1 MYGVIDIGSNSVRLM
16 MSDGINTLSK
26 EVNTTGLAE
35 GLAISGRLK
44 ATAIERTAAA
54 VIQYYNKAKQIAEDV
69 FVFATEGVRSAENS
83 EEFID
88 KLAKNGINIEV
99 ICGEKEATLGFF
111 GAYSGGV
118 CAIVDIGGG
127 STEIVVGDAE
137 GIKYAKSVPI
147 GAVRLRDIAHEDES
161 ILDKFIDDKLAL
173 YGEIPPFDILYG
185 IGGTPGTLV
194 SIAEGMKEYNP
205 DIVHGYELPKTK
217 IDEIYQRIRKIPM
230 QERGSVQGLSENR
243 RDIIVGAARLLYKI
257 MDMLNIQS
265 VTASERDNLEGYLAD
280 KLKNSEIK

>member
-44 ATAIERTAAA
+44 AEAIERTAAA
-54 VIQYYNKAKQIAEDV
+54 VIQYYNKAKQIANEV
-69 FVFATEGVRSAENS
+69 FVFATEGVRAAENS

-88 KLAKNGINIEV
+88 RLRQNGINIEV
-99 ICGEKEATLGFF
+99 ICGEKEAELGFF
-111 GAYSGGV
+111 GAYSDGV

-127 STEIVVGDAE
+127 STEIVVGDAN
-137 GIKYAKSVPI
+137 GIKYAKSVPV
-147 GAVRLRDIAHEDES
+147 GAVRLRDIAHEDET
-161 ILDKFIDDKLAL
+161 ILDKFIDDKLKL
-173 YGEIPPFDILYG
+173 YGQIPSFDILYG

-194 SIAEGMKEYNP
+194 SIAEKMKEYNP
-205 DIVHGYELPKTK
+205 KIVHGYILTK
-217 IDEIYQRIRKIPM
+217 SKVDEIYHSVRKIPLS
-230 QERGSVQGLSENR
+230 QRACVEGLSENR

-257 MDMLNIQS
+257 MDMLGVQS
-265 VTASERDNLEGYLAD
+265 VTASERDNLEGYLSD
-280 KLKNSEIK
+280 KLGNTNK